1 VFENRVL
8 WRIFGP
14 KKAKII
20 IIGGWRQLHNDQ
32 LQSLYSWSNIIRMSK
47 SRRIR
52 RIEHVACIEENYKT
66 LKMNLNE
73 RVTAEV

>member
-8 WRIFGP
+8 WRIFGS

-20 IIGGWRQLHNDQ
+20 IRGWRQLHDDQ
-32 LQSLYSWSNIIRMSK
+32 LHSLYSWSNIIRMSK

-52 RIEHVACIEENYKT
+52 WVRNGACIRENYKA
-66 LKMNLNE
+66 LKMNPNE
-73 RVTAEV
+73 RTTKKT